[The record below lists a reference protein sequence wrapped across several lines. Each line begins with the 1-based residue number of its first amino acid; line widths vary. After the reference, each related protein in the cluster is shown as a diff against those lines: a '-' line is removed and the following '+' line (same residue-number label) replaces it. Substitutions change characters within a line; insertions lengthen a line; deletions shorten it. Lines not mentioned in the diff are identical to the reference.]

1 MADAYLQNPG
11 WEVRGVSRNPSS
23 ASAAAWTAKGVE
35 MVKGDNDDVDSL
47 KRAFA
52 GADVIFGVTDF
63 WTIFQNPESQK
74 KKRPEQ
80 ELVQYC
86 YEIELQQAK
95 NLADSAASVSG
106 LSRFV
111 FSSMA
116 DATKW
121 SKGKFTTVYHMDS
134 KAQGVYYMQ
143 SHPGLKN
150 KFSQVQA
157 PIYFQLP
164 WQWGLPTTPKKV
176 SLSLWFLSLWL

>member
-1 MADAYLQNPG
+1 MADTYLQTKG
-11 WEVRGVSRNPSS
+11 WKVRGVSRDPSS
-23 ASAAAWTAKGVE
+23 PNAAAWTAKGVE
-35 MVKGDNDDVDSL
+35 MVKADNDDVESL

-52 GADVIFGVTDF
+52 GANVVFGVTDF
-63 WTIFQNPESQK
+63 WTIFQNPQSQK
-74 KKRPEQ
+74 KKRPDQ

-86 YEIELQQAK
+86 YEVELQQAK
-95 NLADSAASVSG
+95 NLADAAASVTV
-106 LSRFV
+106 LDRFI

-121 SKGKFTTVYHMDS
+121 SKGKFSRLYHMDS

-143 SHPGLKN
+143 SLPGLKE

-176 SLSLWFLSLWL
+176 EHSSYCRI